1 MLQRKIISASISGS
15 AFAVLFCVIVEAGA
29 SDAFISII
37 SGIGSFLIFS
47 FSITLIY
54 GIAASIISDAVAWL
68 FTRKSNST
76 SDKLLISGVLH
87 SFFGLLFFYFGLF
100 AALLFFVTDKYLEK
114 KHAHFKWSQAAI
126 SLLLPAGIWLL
137 SISIAPLFT

>member
-1 MLQRKIISASISGS
+1 MLQRKMIAASIAGS
-15 AFAVLFCVIVEAGA
+15 AFAILFCVIVEAN
-29 SDAFISII
+29 SSEILLSII
-37 SGIGSFLIFS
+37 SEIGSFLIFS

-114 KHAHFKWSQAAI
+114 KHTHYTWSQAAI
-126 SLLLPAGIWLL
+126 CLLLPIC
-137 SISIAPLFT
+137 IASLFT